1 MTSARAVKPDAIGVA
16 AVDVAP
22 AALI

>member
-1 MTSARAVKPDAIGVA
+1 VYSSA

-22 AALI
+22 AAIFVF